1 MKTLT
6 KAYALVL
13 CALPLMAGAGTKI
26 TTGTMQVS
34 FTIVESCN
42 VQTDAQ
48 RPAVSCQLNSP
59 YQLNR
64 GADTA
69 ATPAAAPRTDA
80 GAQGWTVY
88 F

>member
-6 KAYALVL
+6 KALALAL

-42 VQTDAQ
+42 VQSGAQ
-48 RPAVSCQLNSP
+48 LPAVSCQLNSP

-64 GADTA
+64 SADA
-69 ATPAAAPRTDA
+69 AAAPGALRTDA
-80 GAQGWTVY
+80 GPQGWTVY